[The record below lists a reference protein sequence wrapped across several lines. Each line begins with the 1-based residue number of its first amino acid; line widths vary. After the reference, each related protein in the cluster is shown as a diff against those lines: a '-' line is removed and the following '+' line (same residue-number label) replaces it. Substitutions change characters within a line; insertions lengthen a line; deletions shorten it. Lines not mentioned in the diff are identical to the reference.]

1 MRFYMAKQYFW
12 YLLKAKSY
20 SQLHSPLLFGIA
32 QKLLAPKAVLRHN
45 ENIEALRFQLVANQN
60 YINKTDYGAGSISGN
75 QVQTKIS
82 SIASAS
88 LSTAAASA
96 RLAELAYWMKA
107 KSILELGTSLG
118 TNTLYL
124 HKLNPD
130 ANIITLEG
138 DPEIAKI
145 ALHNFTQLA
154 STSIDLRVGT
164 FKKLLPEVLRHNTFD
179 FVYIDGDHRLAPTM
193 EYLQLILPHLE
204 NQSVIVLDDI
214 HWSPEMTEAWERIKK
229 MDAFTYSLDLFD
241 QGWLFK
247 IPGTQKQDFIIRTRK
262 FGTKTVPS
270 VAKSLDNT
278 NS

>member
-1 MRFYMAKQYFW
+1 
-12 YLLKAKSY
+12 L
-20 SQLHSPLLFGIA
+20 
-32 QKLLAPKAVLRHN
+32 
-45 ENIEALRFQLVANQN
+45 
-60 YINKTDYGAGSISGN
+60 
-75 QVQTKIS
+75 
-82 SIASAS
+82 
-88 LSTAAASA
+88 
-96 RLAELAYWMKA
+96 
-107 KSILELGTSLG
+107 
-118 TNTLYL
+118 
-124 HKLNPD
+124 
-130 ANIITLEG
+130 
-138 DPEIAKI
+138 
-145 ALHNFTQLA
+145 
-154 STSIDLRVGT
+154 
-164 FKKLLPEVLRHNTFD
+164 
-179 FVYIDGDHRLAPTM
+179 